1 MHVVGAMLVVQA
13 MVVVGASVTRSS
25 VARPGM
31 VLQEAATWRRRM
43 GFKHNICLIKQK
55 TLFYFH
61 CNVFLN
67 FTFEVIS
74 KKVEHAVNFF
84 PTVMKARVFLSL
96 TTRNCFL
103 TPMAFF
109 RTNFCPF
116 VQVTSSSLGV

>member
-1 MHVVGAMLVVQA
+1 MLVVQA

-31 VLQEAATWRRRM
+31 VLQEAATWRRR
-43 GFKHNICLIKQK
+43 GGLAHYICLILQK
-55 TLFYFH
+55 AYFYFH
-61 CNVFLN
+61 CKGLLN
-67 FTFEVIS
+67 FTLEVIS
-74 KKVEHAVNFF
+74 RKVEHAVNFF
-84 PTVMKARVFLSL
+84 PVVMKARVFLSL
-96 TTRNCFL
+96 TIMNCFR